1 MYNKASLNLKDIKN
15 KIRCEIFGREYN
27 VSVTRKYLDEL
38 ERLKAEEVED
48 EVIMKNTL
56 DKILGDGEYDK
67 LKEIYEKE
75 ENEEF
80 DDIVWYNVVL
90 FLAKQIRHYFDNIDR
105 KEQYQNREYRRKN
118 KNNYR
123 RY

>member
-38 ERLKAEEVED
+38 ERLRAEEVDD
-48 EVIMKNTL
+48 EAIMRKTL

-75 ENEEF
+75 ENEAF

-118 KNNYR
+118 NYR

>member
-38 ERLKAEEVED
+38 ERLRAEEVDD
-48 EVIMKNTL
+48 EAIMRKTL

-75 ENEEF
+75 ENEAF

-118 KNNYR
+118 RNNYR

>member
-1 MYNKASLNLKDIKN
+1 MYNKASLNFKDIKN
-15 KIRCEIFGREYN
+15 KIRFEIFGKEYN
-27 VSVTRKYLDEL
+27 VSVTRKYLNEL
-38 ERLKAEEVED
+38 EKLKAEEIDD

-75 ENEEF
+75 ENEAF

-118 KNNYR
+118 NYR

>member
-1 MYNKASLNLKDIKN
+1 MYNKASLSFKDIKN

-38 ERLKAEEVED
+38 ERLRAEEVDD
-48 EVIMKNTL
+48 EAIMRKTL
-56 DKILGDGEYDK
+56 DRILGDGEYDK

-75 ENEEF
+75 ENEAF

-105 KEQYQNREYRRKN
+105 KEQYQNRNYRR
-118 KNNYR
+118 NNYR